1 MQEPKLK
8 TISHD
13 IERTYGGKK
22 LPPRYDWKRDPDG
35 ISNDG
40 HIPINRCYHCG
51 HRFVGSK
58 LAAFCVVCDTAMTI
72 DKDPRHFELV
82 ATRIRIPEDITDE
95 KSYQDKMS
103 IPDVS
108 EAMKPGFFRADQLV

>member
-1 MQEPKLK
+1 LPEAKLK
-8 TISHD
+8 TITWD
-13 IERTYGGKK
+13 IDRTIGGKK
-22 LPPRYDWKRDPDG
+22 LPPAYDWKLDPDK
-35 ISNDG
+35 ISNEG
-40 HIPINRCYHCG
+40 HIPPNRCYHCG
-51 HRFVGSK
+51 YRFVGAK
-58 LAAFCVVCDTAMTI
+58 LAAFCVVCDMAMTI